1 MSLNTPFFS
10 IIIPVYNGAP
20 FLNGLIHEL
29 LLQSIQSFELI
40 IVDDGSTDSTSQ
52 IINPFLNDKRIK
64 YFYQSN
70 KGVAAARNKGV
81 VNSCGKFI
89 IFLDCDDHPYQTML
103 EKYFECISNSPQTLL
118 LFSQFHNQG
127 KVKGLRTNSYVFNL
141 PVSVIPGSYCISR
154 TLFDEIGGFDEDM
167 SHSEN
172 WELMVRVGL
181 SKKMNSNRVSIV
193 AEPLLDYT
201 AEYTVQ
207 KLLKNKI
214 NKIKSYSVLFS
225 KHEDR
230 HIYSST
236 FLSYIA
242 QVVANNYA
250 GLGDLKNLIKWTIK
264 SIDTYPFSIKN
275 YYKPLFIFIKRK
287 LIPYS

>member
-1 MSLNTPFFS
+1 
-10 IIIPVYNGAP
+10 
-20 FLNGLIHEL
+20 
-29 LLQSIQSFELI
+29 
-40 IVDDGSTDSTSQ
+40 
-52 IINPFLNDKRIK
+52 
-64 YFYQSN
+64 
-70 KGVAAARNKGV
+70 
-81 VNSCGKFI
+81 
-89 IFLDCDDHPYQTML
+89 ML
-103 EKYFECISNSPQTLL
+103 EKYFENISKRPQTLL
-118 LFSQFHNQG
+118 LFSQYHSQG

-141 PVSVIPGSYCISR
+141 PVSVNAGSYCISR

-181 SKKMNSNRVSIV
+181 HPKMNPNFILTIP
-193 AEPLLDYT
+193 EPLLEYT
-201 AEYTVQ
+201 AVHSLN
-207 KLLKNKI
+207 KLLNYKV
-214 NKIKSYSVLFS
+214 NKIKSYSALFS

-264 SIDTYPFSIKN
+264 SIDAYPFSIKN